1 MSKPNKNKLFRVDA
15 TISYLIYTGKDKYTV
30 KDFLAWAKNDMH
42 SGELDESSSLKIKEV
57 KSTKQIQDYI
67 EREYYYPTYT
77 DNTDEEIYLSPLIS
91 ELGLDAEVLADRLR
105 ELGYLVSAPGA
116 VKSKTKKTKHENI

>member
-42 SGELDESSSLKIKEV
+42 TGELDESSSLNIKEV
-57 KSTKQIQDYI
+57 KSTEQIQDYI
-67 EREYYYPTYT
+67 DREYDYSTYT

-105 ELGYLVSAPGA
+105 ELGYLVSAPDA
-116 VKSKTKKTKHENI
+116 VKSKSKKTKHENI

>member
-67 EREYYYPTYT
+67 EREYDYPTYT
-77 DNTDEEIYLSPLIS
+77 DNIDEEIYLSPLIS

-116 VKSKTKKTKHENI
+116 VKSKTKQNK